1 MNMPSATGMS
11 ETGRLLEALLS
22 GQFICQ
28 ISDEDGFHFLSDSS
42 NRERIDSHLHVLN
55 RRLASA
61 CEGEV
66 YFCAYRQLGDA
77 EHKVLSQQ
85 FNEIAGNLLPLSEW
99 LILSQEAQGQDS
111 PISAGSA
118 LRLSELQTVVEDT
131 PALREQLA
139 KIAQYKLFGST
150 SGQVD
155 GQLKQIF
162 KRLCEQGY
170 LVRPNQE
177 KQIYIATA
185 KVDYIFEV
193 ISFIDEAE
201 GLGLEQQA
209 LDAIGQ
215 QESLL

>member
-1 MNMPSATGMS
+1 MSRLSATGMS
-11 ETGRLLEALLS
+11 ETGRVLEALLS

-28 ISDEDGFHFLSDSS
+28 ISDEDGFSYLSNEA
-42 NRERIDSHLHVLN
+42 NRERIDNHLHVLN
-55 RRLASA
+55 RRLAKA
-61 CEGEV
+61 CEGEL
-66 YFCAYRQLGDA
+66 YFCAYRELGDQ
-77 EHKVLSQQ
+77 EHKVISQQ
-85 FNEIAGNLLPLSEW
+85 FNDIAGSLLPLTEW
-99 LILSQEAQGQDS
+99 LILSQEALGQDS
-111 PISAGSA
+111 PISAGAA
-118 LRLSELQTVVEDT
+118 LRLNELQSVVEDT
-131 PALREQLA
+131 PALREQLT
-139 KIAQYKLFGST
+139 KIAQYRLFGST
-150 SGQVD
+150 SSQVD
-155 GQLKQIF
+155 GQLKQVF

-209 LDAIGQ
+209 MDAIGQ

>member
-1 MNMPSATGMS
+1 MSKFSATGMS
-11 ETGRLLEALLS
+11 ETGRILEALLG

-28 ISDEDGFHFLSDSS
+28 ISDEDGFTFLAEDA

-61 CEGEV
+61 CEGEL
-66 YFCAYRQLGDA
+66 YFCAYRELGDN
-77 EHKVLSQQ
+77 EHRVISQQ
-85 FNEIAGNLLPLSEW
+85 FNDIAGSLLPLTEW

-139 KIAQYKLFGST
+139 KISQYKLFGST
-150 SGQVD
+150 SSQVD
-155 GQLKQIF
+155 SQLKQVF

-170 LVRPNQE
+170 LIRPNQE

-201 GLGLEQQA
+201 GLHLEQQA
-209 LDAIGQ
+209 MDAIGQ

>member
-1 MNMPSATGMS
+1 MSKLSATGMS
-11 ETGRLLEALLS
+11 ETGRVLEALLS

-28 ISDEDGFHFLSDSS
+28 ISDEDGYAFLAQEA

-61 CEGEV
+61 CEGEL
-66 YFCAYRQLGDA
+66 YFCAYRELGDS
-77 EHKVLSQQ
+77 EHKVISQQ
-85 FNEIAGNLLPLSEW
+85 FSDIAGSLLPLTEW
-99 LILSQEAQGQDS
+99 LILSQEAQGQDA
-111 PISAGSA
+111 PISAGVA

-139 KIAQYKLFGST
+139 KISQYRLFGST
-150 SGQVD
+150 STQVD

-209 LDAIGQ
+209 MDAIGQ
-215 QESLL
+215 QEPLL